1 MFLLSLG
8 EKPFLAISRFR
19 GRLFLGSWPLPP
31 SSNLLQSVLSPFSD
45 LCFHLLFLML
55 ILLPP
60 FLKGMW
66 LQCMSLDNQG
76 TLPVSRS
83 WTQSHVQNF
92 WPCKAIYAQVLRTG
106 SWTSLVG
113 GGLVGPPYHPLPV
126 NQNVQEEPG
135 ICIFW
140 RSTGISK
147 VMRSLKLIALNN

>member
-19 GRLFLGSWPLPP
+19 GRLFLGFWPLPP

-113 GGLVGPPYHPLPV
+113 GGLSWPTISPLTS
-126 NQNVQEEPG
+126 QSECPG
-135 ICIFW
+135 GTRHLYF
-140 RSTGISK
+140 
-147 VMRSLKLIALNN
+147 LKIHRYFQGDEKLKTYCPK